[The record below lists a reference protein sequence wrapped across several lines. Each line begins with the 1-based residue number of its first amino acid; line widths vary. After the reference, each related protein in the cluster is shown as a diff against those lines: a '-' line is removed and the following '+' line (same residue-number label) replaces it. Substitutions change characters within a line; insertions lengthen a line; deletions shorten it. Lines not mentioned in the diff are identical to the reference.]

1 MRTTTLLLTIA
12 AAAGT
17 LSLSA
22 ANVRIDLNGISNGIV
37 LQPGESGGFSVRRAG
52 WEEKEKQDKT
62 LNLEKALAAD
72 YQDYTFSFTAD
83 KAGYISFTICG
94 NWAPDAANRPYLLLD
109 DVTVNGELL
118 PNGDFEAQSADGK
131 ITGWNMQGKPTLSNE
146 AKSGSSAIRI
156 NHDNRIAQ
164 SLKVEPGKS
173 YTVKFSA
180 KETK

>member
-94 NWAPDAANRPYLLLD
+94 HRTPQTAPICSWMTSPSTANCSPTATSKPRVPTAKSPAGMCRENRPSPMRPNRAAPPFAS
-109 DVTVNGELL
+109 TTTTGL
-118 PNGDFEAQSADGK
+118 PRA
-131 ITGWNMQGKPTLSNE
+131 
-146 AKSGSSAIRI
+146 
-156 NHDNRIAQ
+156 
-164 SLKVEPGKS
+164 
-173 YTVKFSA
+173 
-180 KETK
+180 